1 MKFVFWLLM
10 SFSFVFSL
18 TLDRALELAIKNHT
32 SSKLSLL
39 DIEKARENIKKARA
53 GILPQLSFSYSYTRL
68 GGELAFGFTPKNR
81 HSYTF
86 ELDQAIFDKSVF
98 EGLSLAR
105 NQEELQR
112 LVYEDVLREVQFQ
125 TKQLFYA
132 LLYKKEVVKIAQE
145 NLRYWEENLRLAQT
159 KFEAGILP
167 KVELMRAKAQL
178 EKVKAD
184 FEKAVADYKKSLEDF
199 KSFLKYE
206 GEDIEPEGELKAIE
220 YKQEDYEKLLENNS
234 TIKVAKKSLEVLE
247 KAVEVQKAQYY
258 PSLSAFATYQGNTA
272 RLGGSDK
279 MVEGYT
285 FGVRFNYKIF
295 DGFAREANVAQA
307 KLDVLKQME
316 NLKDVE
322 TSQRAE
328 LKKTLLDLESLKAQL
343 RALELSLESAKES
356 LRLSTE
362 RYKFGVASQLEVLDA
377 INNYNSLLE
386 SYYYTLY
393 LYNTSLARLERLTR

>member
-1 MKFVFWLLM
+1 M
-10 SFSFVFSL
+10 
-18 TLDRALELAIKNHT
+18 
-32 SSKLSLL
+32 
-39 DIEKARENIKKARA
+39 
-53 GILPQLSFSYSYTRL
+53 
-68 GGELAFGFTPKNR
+68 
-81 HSYTF
+81 
-86 ELDQAIFDKSVF
+86 
-98 EGLSLAR
+98 
-105 NQEELQR
+105 
-112 LVYEDVLREVQFQ
+112 REVQFQ

-184 FEKAVADYKKSLEDF
+184 FEKAMADYKKSLEDF

-206 GEDIEPEGELKAIE
+206 GEDIEPEGDLKAIE

-247 KAVEVQKAQYY
+247 KAVEVQKSQYY

-285 FGVRFNYKIF
+285 FGVRLNYKIF

-328 LKKTLLDLESLKAQL
+328 LRKTLLDLGSLKAQL
-343 RALELSLESAKES
+343 NALELSLESAKES

-362 RYKFGVASQLEVLDA
+362 RYKFGVANQLEVLDA

>member
-1 MKFVFWLLM
+1 M
-10 SFSFVFSL
+10 
-18 TLDRALELAIKNHT
+18 
-32 SSKLSLL
+32 
-39 DIEKARENIKKARA
+39 
-53 GILPQLSFSYSYTRL
+53 
-68 GGELAFGFTPKNR
+68 
-81 HSYTF
+81 
-86 ELDQAIFDKSVF
+86 
-98 EGLSLAR
+98 
-105 NQEELQR
+105 
-112 LVYEDVLREVQFQ
+112 
-125 TKQLFYA
+125 
-132 LLYKKEVVKIAQE
+132 
-145 NLRYWEENLRLAQT
+145 
-159 KFEAGILP
+159 
-167 KVELMRAKAQL
+167 
-178 EKVKAD
+178 
-184 FEKAVADYKKSLEDF
+184 
-199 KSFLKYE
+199 
-206 GEDIEPEGELKAIE
+206 
-220 YKQEDYEKLLENNS
+220 ENNS

-295 DGFAREANVAQA
+295 DGFAREANVAHA

-328 LKKTLLDLESLKAQL
+328 LRKTLLDLGSLKAQL
-343 RALELSLESAKES
+343 NALELSLESAKES

-362 RYKFGVASQLEVLDA
+362 RYKFGVANQLEVLDA